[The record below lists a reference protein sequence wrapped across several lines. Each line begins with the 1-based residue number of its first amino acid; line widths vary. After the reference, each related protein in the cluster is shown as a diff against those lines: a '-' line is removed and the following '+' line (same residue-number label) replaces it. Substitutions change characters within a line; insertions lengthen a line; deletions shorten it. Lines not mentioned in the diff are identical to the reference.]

1 MAKYKD
7 VEMPGELYYFN
18 SNNHVWARVEEDNKV
33 RCGIDQFGQKAAGK
47 VAYVKLKPVGGKAVK
62 GRALGSIEAGKYIGP
77 VKSPVSGTIIE
88 VNEDV
93 ISTPSLINTDS
104 YGNGWLVVIE
114 PTNLE
119 EDLKDLIHGEE
130 DVQAWLIAD
139 YEKYLKEGLFAEEEE
154 K

>member
-1 MAKYKD
+1 
-7 VEMPGELYYFN
+7 
-18 SNNHVWARVEEDNKV
+18 
-33 RCGIDQFGQKAAGK
+33 
-47 VAYVKLKPVGGKAVK
+47 
-62 GRALGSIEAGKYIGP
+62 
-77 VKSPVSGTIIE
+77 
-88 VNEDV
+88 
-93 ISTPSLINTDS
+93 
-104 YGNGWLVVIE
+104 VIE